1 MTSVTLPSNAR
12 KSRSAPYCFTLKSYN
27 DDGGGDDDESA
38 FARQSFA
45 RIGTPIVS
53 ASALT
58 RTIAARRVDVASST
72 TSSSRIARA
81 TPRRANHA
89 RGPPCDCVRG
99 ATRGALHRRTP
110 TAPVRIEDGDAA
122 DTDAASFASTSMTAS
137 ASASASH
144 AVRARCTARHHL
156 RRVDRRARAR
166 AAAAAD
172 DAHVDVIDTADSDFG
187 STLIVE
193 RVRETHP
200 NRAFAGAVILTR
212 VDAPDAVLSEY
223 RERDDDEDGAGGVFD
238 LFATLPAVLSTE
250 NDGKAIGGDAVKVI
264 GILGLGAGTCARI
277 IHRHHARD
285 VRMIGWELDPSIVT
299 LARRRFGVDALER
312 SGALRCEVG
321 DAFQGCVN
329 WDEDFDGLIV
339 DCFDENSTVVECLKY
354 SETWRTLLAKLKP
367 GGRLIANVST
377 GRGKGARLED
387 AVMCAQSLANAS
399 DVNEV
404 SLWRSGACGI
414 WNEVI
419 LSGPPVDWASV
430 ATRQRRFASFT
441 NDWTHVSRPEGVD
454 PNGWLFKTLGL

>member
-1 MTSVTLPSNAR
+1 MS
-12 KSRSAPYCFTLKSYN
+12 
-27 DDGGGDDDESA
+27 
-38 FARQSFA
+38 
-45 RIGTPIVS
+45 S
-53 ASALT
+53 AS
-58 RTIAARRVDVASST
+58 
-72 TSSSRIARA
+72 
-81 TPRRANHA
+81 
-89 RGPPCDCVRG
+89 
-99 ATRGALHRRTP
+99 
-110 TAPVRIEDGDAA
+110 
-122 DTDAASFASTSMTAS
+122 AS

-144 AVRARCTARHHL
+144 AVRVRCTARHRL
-156 RRVDRRARAR
+156 RRVARRARAR
-166 AAAAAD
+166 AAAAADD

-321 DAFQGCVN
+321 DAFQGCVD
-329 WDEDFDGLIV
+329 WAEDFDGLIV

-419 LSGPPVDWASV
+419 LSGPPVDWVSV